1 MLGGRKLVLVV
12 ACAGLAL
19 PSAAFAQ
26 GAGDDQYVDPLA
38 GLTGPEETKT
48 QSEKSKPK
56 KSGGASTSQP
66 SSTTV
71 TTAPVTATATSS
83 ADRSKRKPSAAAQ
96 TPKSRAAIDING
108 LSGIGSLVA
117 VPVKH
122 VTLVLGDIAH
132 ERS

>member
-1 MLGGRKLVLVV
+1 MLGGRKLALIV

-19 PSAAFAQ
+19 PSAALAQ

-38 GLTGPEETKT
+38 GLTGSNGTNNPTKT
-48 QSEKSKPK
+48 SKPK
-56 KSGGASTSQP
+56 KSSGASASQPASTS
-66 SSTTV
+66 V
-71 TTAPVTATATSS
+71 TTAPAKAIATSPAS
-83 ADRSKRKPSAAAQ
+83 GSKSKPSAAEQ
-96 TPKSRAAIDING
+96 TPKARAAIDINS

>member
-1 MLGGRKLVLVV
+1 MLGGRKLALIV

-19 PSAAFAQ
+19 PSAALAQ

-38 GLTGPEETKT
+38 GLTGSNGTNTPTK
-48 QSEKSKPK
+48 KSKPK
-56 KSGGASTSQP
+56 NSSGASASQP
-66 SSTTV
+66 ASTPV
-71 TTAPVTATATSS
+71 TTAPATATATSP
-83 ADRSKRKPSAAAQ
+83 ADRSKRKSSAAAQ
-96 TPKSRAAIDING
+96 KPKARAAIDING
-108 LSGIGSLVA
+108 LSGIGALVA